1 MIKTVIVP
9 TDGSEHANRAIDM
22 AGEIAAKFGARMVI
36 LHALLHHTSSSDIRA
51 IGEEVGVSKSI
62 IRKIDELENAMFEA
76 AAAAYAPVPIPVPPD
91 ILRQVGDKIVEKAR
105 EAAAAKGVKDVKTQV
120 VDGNPAQNIIAAAE
134 HEKADLIVMG
144 RRGLGNVA
152 GMLMGSVSHKVSHL
166 VECACL
172 TVK

>member
-1 MIKTVIVP
+1 VI
-9 TDGSEHANRAIDM
+9 RQ
-22 AGEIAAKFGARMVI
+22 
-36 LHALLHHTSSSDIRA
+36 ALLHRASTTDIRV
-51 IGEEVGVSKSI
+51 IGEEVGVSKSVI
-62 IRKIDELENAMFEA
+62 QKIDDLENAMFEA

-105 EAAAAKGVKDVKTQV
+105 KAVEAKGVKDVKTQV
-120 VDGNPAQNIIAAAE
+120 VDGNPVDNILAAAE

-166 VECACL
+166 VDCACL

>member
-1 MIKTVIVP
+1 MIRTIILP
-9 TDGSEHANRAIDM
+9 TDGSTHANRAVDM
-22 AGEIAAKFGARMVI
+22 AGDIAARFGARVVI
-36 LHALLHHTSSSDIRA
+36 LQALLHHTSTTEIRQLA
-51 IGEEVGVSKSI
+51 EEVGVDDAATK
-62 IRKIDELENAMFEA
+62 KLDELENAMFEA

-91 ILRQVGDKIVEKAR
+91 ILRQVGDGIAERAR
-105 EAAAAKGVKDVKTQV
+105 QAIEAKGVTEISTRVI
-120 VDGNPAQNIIAAAE
+120 DGNPAENIIAAAQ

-166 VECACL
+166 ADCACL